1 MGEICKDPDTK
12 KTAQANTIEGTK
24 NILLFL
30 IESEGAQ
37 NVLRGE
43 QRANRGTIARL
54 INQDVFD
61 INIENGADKTT
72 DSTASRGEQRANK
85 GR

>member
-37 NVLRGE
+37 NVLRYFQSE
-43 QRANRGTIARL
+43 
-54 INQDVFD
+54 
-61 INIENGADKTT
+61 
-72 DSTASRGEQRANK
+72 
-85 GR
+85 GRTEELLHGL